1 MVNIISCKSKSFI
14 HAIKKVRISAPNHFL
29 AWKNQFANFYRVPTN
44 PVKQSF
50 LLVANIKI
58 FLNIC
63 KHYDANIIKKV
74 IFCNIFYLKVKH
86 NI

>member
-1 MVNIISCKSKSFI
+1 MVKIISCKSKSFI
-14 HAIKKVRISAPNHFL
+14 HTTKKVRISAPNHFL

-50 LLVANIKI
+50 FLVANIKI
-58 FLNIC
+58 FLGIC

-74 IFCNIFYLKVKH
+74 IICNSFYKSD
-86 NI
+86 